1 MLGFAWLLV
10 LELFEGL
17 GLVTWHRQVDFA
29 VAVVPVQAYANVAV
43 TSPVCAEGV
52 IGFEHRFEV

>member
-1 MLGFAWLLV
+1 MLWFAWRRV

-29 VAVVPVQAYANVAV
+29 VVVVPVQSYANVAV
-43 TSPVCAEGV
+43 TSPVGAEGV
-52 IGFEHRFEV
+52 I